1 MVHQFWQE
9 ESAGSNYRGKRMIVI
24 DFNEMTLEELITIN
38 NYLGF
43 EFLINDGKITGRE
56 I

>member
-1 MVHQFWQE
+1 MVYQFWQE
-9 ESAGSNYRGKRMIVI
+9 ESASSNYRGKRMIVT
-24 DFNEMTLEELITIN
+24 DFNQMTIDELITIN

-43 EFLINDGKITGRE
+43 EFLINDGRIIGRE

>member
-9 ESAGSNYRGKRMIVI
+9 ESVSSNYRGKRMIVI
-24 DFNEMTLEELITIN
+24 DFNKMTINELITIN
-38 NYLGF
+38 IYLGF
-43 EFLINDGKITGRE
+43 EFLINDGRIIGRE

>member
-9 ESAGSNYRGKRMIVI
+9 ESVGSNYRGERMIVV
-24 DFNEMTLEELITIN
+24 DFNKMTINELITIN
-38 NYLGF
+38 IYLGF
-43 EFLINDGKITGRE
+43 EFLINDGKIMGRE

>member
-9 ESAGSNYRGKRMIVI
+9 ESASSNYRGKRMIVI
-24 DFNEMTLEELITIN
+24 DFNKMTINELITIN
-38 NYLGF
+38 IYLGF
-43 EFLINDGKITGRE
+43 EFLINDGMIIGRE

>member
-1 MVHQFWQE
+1 MVHQFWQK

-24 DFNEMTLEELITIN
+24 DFNEMTINELITIN
-38 NYLGF
+38 IYLGF
-43 EFLINDGKITGRE
+43 EFLINDGMIIGRE